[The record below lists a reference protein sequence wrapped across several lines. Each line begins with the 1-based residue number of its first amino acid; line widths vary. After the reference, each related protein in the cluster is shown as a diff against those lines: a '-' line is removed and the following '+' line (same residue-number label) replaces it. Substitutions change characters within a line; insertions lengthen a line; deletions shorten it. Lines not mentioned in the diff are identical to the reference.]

1 MQDKYYSTP
10 LHGVECFLA
19 DATCTGDKTE
29 LCELAVELAFEAVS
43 LDANQQPIWTLK
55 DQGLRYFSEL
65 NLYPHTCPPD
75 VSNPSLSNAD
85 NTSQEVKQTT
95 PALPSYILSV
105 NCEGKGR
112 FLIQQHKITIDWDEG
127 TSSSHYF
134 QTLALA
140 LWLET
145 QHVPCI
151 HANALKRADKTF
163 ALVAN
168 SGTGK
173 STLSAKLQQTGCDW
187 LTDDMIA
194 LHQIGASTL
203 SGNAPKVYP
212 SWPIARMWPD
222 SVENALGGEVAVL
235 RKVHNRFDKRLIE
248 MPELTEES
256 KHSSELSTI
265 YILNRTV
272 TDNHDNKPHCRIE
285 TINSSQALILLLQN
299 SILGN
304 AYSALELEA
313 DRIRQLSILVQT
325 TKVKMIT
332 YSSGKEN
339 LDFVSKAIL
348 EDLDTLQP
356 HSTS

>member
-10 LHGVECFLA
+10 LHGVECFLP
-19 DATCTGDKTE
+19 DAICSGDKTNIS
-29 LCELAVELAFEAVS
+29 ELAVELAFEAIS
-43 LDANQQPIWTLK
+43 LDVNQLPIWTLK
-55 DQGLRYFSEL
+55 DQGQRYLTEL
-65 NLYPHTCPPD
+65 NLFPYPNTHITKAKT
-75 VSNPSLSNAD
+75 NSLD
-85 NTSQEVKQTT
+85 ESQTY
-95 PALPSYILSV
+95 LPSPKSYVLSV

-112 FLIQQHKITIDWDEG
+112 FLIQKNKITIDWDEG

-151 HANALKRADKTF
+151 HANGLKRGEKTF

-173 STLSAKLQQTGCDW
+173 STLSAKLQQAGCEW

-194 LHQIGASTL
+194 LHQIGANATES
-203 SGNAPKVYP
+203 NAPKVYP

-222 SVENALGGEVAVL
+222 SVENALGGDVAKL
-235 RKVHNRFDKRLIE
+235 KKVHNRFNKRIFE
-248 MPELTEES
+248 MPDLSEEN
-256 KHSSELSTI
+256 KTSSELSVI

-272 TDNHDNKPHCRIE
+272 TDKPDNSLHCEIE
-285 TINSSQALILLLQN
+285 NINSSQALILLLQN

-304 AYSALELEA
+304 AYSALELES
-313 DRIRQLSILVQT
+313 DRIRQLSILVQKT
-325 TKVKMIT
+325 QVKKIT

-339 LDFVSKAIL
+339 LDFVRKTIF
-348 EDLDTLQP
+348 EDLDK
-356 HSTS
+356 